1 MPCVAASRLVLA
13 KTGIANARFAGIS
26 RNIFADDGG
35 CMIPFHLGQKN
46 IEGIFFCSQIIG
58 GTFIG
63 PTAKQEIFYGEEIQ

>member
-1 MPCVAASRLVLA
+1 
-13 KTGIANARFAGIS
+13 
-26 RNIFADDGG
+26 
-35 CMIPFHLGQKN
+35 MIPFHLGQKN